1 MKTLTPHL
9 GYWLKKL
16 GLHRGSP
23 RLWFETTR
31 LGLAGLLPGSRFD
44 VVALEHGIKLLP
56 NAHGQYGVCS
66 KERNGRQL
74 PVIDINSREVLAPLG
89 DQQVVR
95 VVVRLDGIFVLR
107 VASEQ
112 AKAERIARLRTKLA
126 TGERLASA
134 SIAHGAGV
142 LSNVA
147 HVGFKDAG
155 IALEMKVLCE
165 IDAAYVEQ
173 SLNCNPVS
181 ANATPLCS
189 PIQELV
195 QDEWLMR
202 QVPRVEVL
210 EMGLPCS
217 GASRAGKSRRGLS
230 MMEDHLEVGH
240 LIYAA
245 LALIQKLQP
254 AAIVLENVEDYRVSA
269 SAQILR
275 SQLRDMGYQ
284 VREHVLRARDFGSLE
299 NRVRW
304 ALVATTDGLSVFE
317 SVSPQGSSPGITLGA
332 LLDDVDADAP
342 CWSSMEYLKSKEARD
357 MADGKGFAN
366 MADGKGFAIQL
377 VDANSTSV
385 PTIRK
390 AYNKG
395 GSTDPFVR
403 HPTDSRLM
411 RKLTPAEH
419 ARIKGVPETLISG
432 MSATAAHEVL
442 GQGVVCAPFRALF
455 QELAK
460 CFKRL
465 RDYGPVW
472 IGECA
477 SAHRLTGAIG

>member
-16 GLHRGSP
+16 GIHRGAP
-23 RLWFETTR
+23 RLWFETHR
-31 LGLAGLLPGSRFD
+31 LGSAGLVPGSRFD
-44 VVALEHGIKLLP
+44 VVALEQGIKLVP
-56 NAHGQYGVCS
+56 NAQGQYGVCS
-66 KERNGRQL
+66 KQRNGRLL

-89 DQQVVR
+89 EQVVVR

-112 AKAERIARLRTKLA
+112 AKAERIERLRTKLA
-126 TGERLASA
+126 AGGQLASA

-142 LSNVA
+142 LS
-147 HVGFKDAG
+147 HVTHAGFADAG
-155 IALEMKVLCE
+155 IELDLKVLCE

-181 ANATPLCS
+181 ANVTPLCA

-217 GASRAGKSRRGLS
+217 GASRAGKSKRGLS
-230 MMEDHLEVGH
+230 MMEDHPEVGH
-240 LIYAA
+240 LIHAA

-254 AAIVLENVEDYRVSA
+254 VAIVLENVEDYRASA

-284 VREHVLRARDFGSLE
+284 IREHVLRARDFGSLE

-304 ALVATTDGLSVFE
+304 ALVATTDGLPAVE
-317 SVSPQGSSPGITLGA
+317 SVPVPSRVPGITLGA
-332 LLDDVDADAP
+332 LLDDVEPDAP
-342 CWSSMEYLKSKEARD
+342 CWSSMDYLKDKAVRD
-357 MADGKGFAN
+357 QAQGKGFA
-366 MADGKGFAIQL
+366 MQL
-377 VDANSTSV
+377 VDASSTSV

-395 GSTDPFVR
+395 GSTDPYVR
-403 HPTDSRLM
+403 HPTDERLM

-419 ARIKGVPETLISG
+419 ARIKGVPEALISG

-455 QELAK
+455 RELAE
-460 CFKRL
+460 CFKRV
-465 RDYGPVW
+465 RDHGPVW
-472 IGECA
+472 IGGCA
-477 SAHRLTGAIG
+477 SAKRLSGTIG

>member
-23 RLWFETTR
+23 RLWFETHR
-31 LGLAGLLPGSRFD
+31 LGSAGLLPGSRFD
-44 VVALEHGIKLLP
+44 VVALEHGIKLVP
-56 NAHGQYGVCS
+56 NLHGQYGVSS

-89 DQQVVR
+89 EQQVVR

-112 AKAERIARLRTKLA
+112 AKAERIDRLRAKLA
-126 TGERLASA
+126 SGQQLASA

-142 LSNVA
+142 LSYMA
-147 HVGFKDAG
+147 HAGFKDAG
-155 IALEMKVLCE
+155 IELDMKVLCE
-165 IDAAYVEQ
+165 IDSAYVEQ

-181 ANATPLCS
+181 ANATPFCA

-217 GASRAGKSRRGLS
+217 GASRAGKSKRGLS
-230 MMEDHLEVGH
+230 MMEDHPEVGH

-304 ALVATTDGLSVFE
+304 ALVATTDGLPVVE
-317 SVSPQGSSPGITLGA
+317 SVSPQGSEPGITLGA
-332 LLDDVDADAP
+332 LLDDVDTDAP

-357 MADGKGFAN
+357 LAEGKGFA
-366 MADGKGFAIQL
+366 MQL

-395 GSTDPFVR
+395 GSTDPYVR
-403 HPTDSRLM
+403 HPTDARLM

-419 ARIKGVPETLISG
+419 ARIKGVPETLING
-432 MSATAAHEVL
+432 MSATGAHEVL
-442 GQGVVCAPFRALF
+442 GQGVVCAPFRVLF
-455 QELAK
+455 QELAE

-465 RDYGPVW
+465 RDHGPVW
-472 IGECA
+472 IGECT